1 VGAGSSQDAPFTLV
15 TKVPAGTYQCILD
28 AIVVDDVTITFD
40 LIWRHGSGSGTSDTT
55 LVEWNESYTP
65 LASGIDAQ
73 PFEYDEAAPAI
84 DPEEGDQLVF
94 RYASNATSA
103 ALCYIPNGDGSLEKG
118 RIPNF
123 TLPTVAK

>member
-1 VGAGSSQDAPFTLV
+1 VGAGSSQEAAFTLV
-15 TKVPAGTYQCILD
+15 TKVPAGVYQCILD

-55 LVEWNESYTP
+55 LVEWSENYTP

-73 PFEYDEAAPAI
+73 AFEYDETAPAI

-94 RYASNATSA
+94 RYAGNATSA
-103 ALCYIPNGDGSLEKG
+103 PECYIPNGDGSLEHG
-118 RIPNF
+118 RMPNI
-123 TLPTVAK
+123 TLPK